1 LKERSKND
9 DICYVTARNFIS
21 HFMQLGEY
29 FKSQSSQI
37 KGTEIEKLSD
47 LWELKLRNYDKTYYY
62 ILDKQNEKLIEDM
75 GVVSAFVDKSNKVL
89 STTKKHLPKSR

>member
-1 LKERSKND
+1 
-9 DICYVTARNFIS
+9 
-21 HFMQLGEY
+21 MQLGEY

>member
-1 LKERSKND
+1 M
-9 DICYVTARNFIS
+9 TARNFIS

-47 LWELKLRNYDKTYYY
+47 LWELKLRNYDKTY
-62 ILDKQNEKLIEDM
+62 
-75 GVVSAFVDKSNKVL
+75 
-89 STTKKHLPKSR
+89 